1 MASNLTLLRG
11 QGVKDGPLKV
21 YHPPVPGWSH
31 HAPIKRQIIQLKLIL
46 RGSKNNSII
55 CNAWSFLPKPQGRT
69 KSHQK
74 VNAS

>member
-46 RGSKNNSII
+46 RGSKNN
-55 CNAWSFLPKPQGRT
+55 
-69 KSHQK
+69 
-74 VNAS
+74 